1 MHLTNRRIPLLAI
14 GALLTLAA
22 VGCGYSTRKL
32 VRQDIHSVYVP
43 AFDNK
48 TFRMGQEKELSLAVQ
63 REIRRNTELEL
74 APRAQADSVLE
85 GTITDVDEY
94 VITKTLN
101 DSLVNKRIGLKVKIE
116 WKDRRTKQPI
126 VPTQEIRVTDR
137 FSPGLSGN
145 KFAGLHKETSG
156 RSGKRE
162 GSAAAALQE
171 V

>member
-1 MHLTNRRIPLLAI
+1 MHMTIRKNPVLVICV
-14 GALLTLAA
+14 LLTLAA
-22 VGCGYSTRKL
+22 AGCGYSTPKL

-43 AFDNK
+43 VFDNE

-74 APRAQADSVLE
+74 APRQEADSVLK

-94 VITKTLN
+94 VITKTIN
-101 DSLVNKRIGLKVKIE
+101 DSIVNKRIGLKVQIE

-126 VPTQEIRVTDR
+126 VPPQEIRVTDR

-145 KFAGLHKETSG
+145 KFAGLHEETAQQII
-156 RSGKRE
+156 E
-162 GSAAAALQE
+162 HLWAE
-171 V
+171 W